1 MSVNLNKR
9 TGVFTMMK
17 TYRDILNAVQANK
30 RKKTISI
37 AMADDPSVLEAIK
50 AIDEKG
56 IAHAILVGDAERI
69 KRIAREVDYQ
79 ITDDMIVHAV
89 DDVEI
94 AFKAVEQ
101 VRTGKADIL
110 MKGHISTPILMKA
123 VLDRETGLRKGGVLS
138 HVAVAEIPTYPKLLV
153 TGDGGITIAPDLE
166 TKKSILGN
174 MLDVCQKL
182 KIGQPKVCAL
192 CPIEKVNP
200 KIQET
205 LDAAELQKMAE
216 AGEFGNII
224 LEGPMAMDVALSAE
238 AARKKGIQSRIAGD
252 TDVILVPNIT
262 SGNATIKILMYLAN
276 ARVGG
281 LVMGA
286 KVPIIL
292 LSRSDKPE
300 EKFNSMILAILV
312 AD

>member
-1 MSVNLNKR
+1 MIKS
-9 TGVFTMMK
+9 
-17 TYRDILNAVQANK
+17 YQDILKAVQASK

-56 IAHAILVGDAERI
+56 IAHAVLVGDGERI
-69 KRIAREVDYQ
+69 KAIAEEVNYHV
-79 ITDDMIVHAV
+79 TDDMIVHATE
-89 DDVEI
+89 DTEI

-101 VRTGKADIL
+101 IRTGKADIL

-138 HVAVAEIPTYPKLLV
+138 HVAVAEVPTYPKMLI
-153 TGDGGITIAPDLE
+153 TGDGGINIAPDLE
-166 TKKSILGN
+166 TKKAILEN
-174 MLDVCQKL
+174 MVDVCRKL
-182 KIGQPKVCAL
+182 DIEQPKVCAL

-216 AGEFGNII
+216 AGEFGDII
-224 LEGPMAMDVALSAE
+224 LEGPMAMDVALSAD
-238 AARKKGIQSRIAGD
+238 AARKKGIESRIAGD
-252 TDVILVPNIT
+252 TDAILVPNIT

-276 ARVGG
+276 AKVGG
-281 LVMGA
+281 LVVGA

>member
-1 MSVNLNKR
+1 MI
-9 TGVFTMMK
+9 K
-17 TYRDILNAVQANK
+17 TYQDILNAVQANK

-37 AMADDPSVLEAIK
+37 AMADDPSVLAAIK

-79 ITDDMIVHAV
+79 ITDDMIVHATE
-89 DDVEI
+89 DVEI

-101 VRTGKADIL
+101 IRTGKADIL

-123 VLDRETGLRKGGVLS
+123 VLDKETGLRKGSILS
-138 HVAVAEIPTYPKLLV
+138 HVAVAEIPTYPKMLI
-153 TGDGGITIAPDLE
+153 TSDGGINIAPDLE
-166 TKKSILGN
+166 NKKAILGN
-174 MLDVCQKL
+174 MIDVCRKL
-182 KIGQPKVCAL
+182 EIDQPKICAL

-205 LDAAELQKMAE
+205 VDASDLQELSEK
-216 AGEFGNII
+216 GEFGNII

-238 AARKKGIQSRIAGD
+238 AARKKGLVSQIAGD
-252 TDVILVPNIT
+252 TDAILVPNIT

-276 ARVGG
+276 AKVGG
-281 LVMGA
+281 LVVGA